1 MAAWGWL
8 ALRLFMLLRAQALW
22 RGAIGGA
29 WDLVAAGLAVVL
41 AAAWRP
47 GAEGSVAW
55 GAWLFGACFEA
66 ALGAVLGVLVSLPGE
81 AARGAARC
89 SGHALGL
96 ARPRAWEALH
106 LALAGALG
114 LALELH
120 RPLLAGLHAVATRWP
135 VGAPA
140 SWSFTLEPEVLSTAA
155 GEASV
160 LASSFGRPQG
170 LAVDAAG
177 DLFVVDA
184 LAGASGLYRLSPDG
198 DAEPE
203 LVVAGADLI
212 GVAFDRHGG
221 FVLASND
228 TLWRFLGATGSAA
241 PM

>member
-89 SGHALGL
+89 SGLALGL

-160 LASSFGRPQG
+160 LALG
-170 LAVDAAG
+170 LATPVLLTAA
-177 DLFVVDA
+177 VVEVGLAAASRVQPVAAAAQALRPWLVAAAA
-184 LAGASGLYRLSPDG
+184 LAA
-198 DAEPE
+198 
-203 LVVAGADLI
+203 
-212 GVAFDRHGG
+212 
-221 FVLASND
+221 
-228 TLWRFLGATGSAA
+228 LGAAWAA
-241 PM
+241 YPEAWLAALPRG